1 MRTMTGLLG
10 SLPPGHSERLRA
22 LGHQVAFP
30 AGARIFEEG
39 TIADRFW
46 IIHTGSVTLDQRIPG
61 RRPQTVETVGHG
73 ELLGWSWLFRP
84 YTWHLGAEAGSP
96 VRALE
101 FGAVEV
107 RRLCEEDH
115 ELGYALALAVG
126 EIISHRLQRS
136 RARLLDAFGPAG
148 SADLP

>member
-10 SLPPGHSERLRA
+10 SLPPEFSDRLRSLGRQVHFDAGERL
-22 LGHQVAFP
+22 
-30 AGARIFEEG
+30 FEEG
-39 TIADRFW
+39 ARADRFW

-61 RRPQTVETVGHG
+61 RRAQPVETVGHG

-84 YTWHLGAEAGSP
+84 YTWHMGGEAGSP

-101 FGAVEV
+101 FDAAQV

-126 EIISHRLQRS
+126 EIVSHRLQRS
-136 RARLLDAFGPAG
+136 RMRLIETFGPYG
-148 SADLP
+148 TG